1 MNQQK
6 RFLQRGR
13 PLKSKIRENI
23 TQLLYYLKASDGYSL
38 YKWYLELFG
47 KVNIRSIYYHLKKG
61 CEIGIFRVKEIKQ
74 EKGDY
79 SWGDYSKK
87 VKYELTTKASPKQDK
102 RIKNKISNIKK
113 KRKKNSLI

>member
-1 MNQQK
+1 MNNQQ
-6 RFLQRGR
+6 RFLRIGR
-13 PLKSKIRENI
+13 PLKSKIRDNI
-23 TQLLYYLKASDGYSL
+23 EQLLYYLKEADGYSL
-38 YKWYLELFG
+38 YKWYSDIFG

-87 VKYELTTKASPKQDK
+87 IKYELTKKAGPKPDK
-102 RIKNKISNIKK
+102 RLKNKINNIKS
-113 KRKKNSLI
+113 KRRKIKD